1 MNYFAYGITSKSNV
15 EQVLPK
21 NPKSWF
27 PNVLFAHLQA
37 TTQIIKYS
45 ISVIQHRS
53 TRHTF

>member
-1 MNYFAYGITSKSNV
+1 MLYQGKWLKNICLSIWMNYFAYGITSKSNV

-37 TTQIIKYS
+37 TTQII
-45 ISVIQHRS
+45 
-53 TRHTF
+53 